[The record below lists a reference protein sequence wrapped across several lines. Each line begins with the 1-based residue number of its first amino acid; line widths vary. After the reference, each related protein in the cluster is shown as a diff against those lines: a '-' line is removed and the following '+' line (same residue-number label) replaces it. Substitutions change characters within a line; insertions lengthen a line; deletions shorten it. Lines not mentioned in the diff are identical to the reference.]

1 MGYVILRVTDRRQR
15 VRIRAL
21 TGLGIGGIIT
31 ILTCSDGHPHGRIV
45 SISEN
50 AQKPGCH
57 HGQRPGMVLVNGPG
71 VVIVPPGSG
80 CDADCIYALEA

>member
-1 MGYVILRVTDRRQR
+1 MD
-15 VRIRAL
+15 IRM
-21 TGLGIGGIIT
+21 
-31 ILTCSDGHPHGRIV
+31 GRIV